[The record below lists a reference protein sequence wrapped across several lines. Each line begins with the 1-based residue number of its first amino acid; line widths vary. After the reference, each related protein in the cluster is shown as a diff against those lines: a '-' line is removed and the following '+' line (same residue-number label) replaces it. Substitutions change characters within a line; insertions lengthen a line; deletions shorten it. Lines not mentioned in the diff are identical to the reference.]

1 MRLAFAMGVFSQVE
15 KMKKIILL
23 LAFAGLFTACSSKEE
38 VVPEPVVYVEEVSRP
53 SYMQHEVKYSG
64 ETLGLIARWYTG
76 RTDNWKRIADVN
88 SSIKPQRISIGD
100 IILIPMDIVSQSDPL
115 PKKAVRSAR
124 RARPASSASEADVS
138 TDSEVARPVSESV
151 AQPVTKEA
159 SRIKEKSSSRDK
171 LLDELLSQ

>member
-1 MRLAFAMGVFSQVE
+1 MR
-15 KMKKIILL
+15 KIILL
-23 LAFAGLFTACSSKEE
+23 LAFAGLFTTACSSKEE
-38 VVPEPVVYVEEVSRP
+38 VVVPERVVYVEEVSRP

-100 IILIPMDIVSQSDPL
+100 IILIPMEIVSQSDPL
-115 PKKAVRSAR
+115 PKKAVRSTR
-124 RARPASSASEADVS
+124 RTQPASANVASEVDSSANAETASSASEAVV
-138 TDSEVARPVSESV
+138 EPVV
-151 AQPVTKEA
+151 KETNK
-159 SRIKEKSSSRDK
+159 IEEESSSRDK